1 MSESDMFQSLNA
13 VKDSRVYP
21 IGKMTVAGYTDAM
34 ATLDMLE
41 ELLKDLRGEFLNQ
54 ADLDTP
60 GVVDRVGAVPLTC
73 YVEDRKSIRLNSSHV
88 AISSAVFCWKKNKES
103 I

>member
-1 MSESDMFQSLNA
+1 MYGTDLNQKPTENYENMSESDMFQSLNA

-41 ELLKDLRGEFLNQ
+41 ELLKDLRG
-54 ADLDTP
+54 
-60 GVVDRVGAVPLTC
+60 
-73 YVEDRKSIRLNSSHV
+73 
-88 AISSAVFCWKKNKES
+88 
-103 I
+103 